1 MEEVEIIAPCAIN
14 AEGVKVTV
22 RPDIFSVKG
31 MADALRQAE
40 SDVVALSPC
49 VRPFSALAGSV
60 SFMVDCLE
68 GQEAV
73 MVYAD
78 YVIDDGGA
86 KELRRLNDTETHVVR
101 DSFDFGPLLRI
112 EDLVLSLQDARRVA
126 DALGT
131 PLAYRPQDQDP
142 LDVERVQLVGV
153 SQGLEQL
160 VQAPRQPPGIA
171 HGIDELDAL
180 QLLFVAQHQ
189 LASFSQQTCRAAP

>member
-1 MEEVEIIAPCAIN
+1 MRHRAAEKII
-14 AEGVKVTV
+14 
-22 RPDIFSVKG
+22 RPESRNSFRTGFRSSVI
-31 MADALRQAE
+31 AR
-40 SDVVALSPC
+40 
-49 VRPFSALAGSV
+49 
-60 SFMVDCLE
+60 
-68 GQEAV
+68 
-73 MVYAD
+73 
-78 YVIDDGGA
+78 
-86 KELRRLNDTETHVVR
+86 
-101 DSFDFGPLLRI
+101 FDFGPLLRI

-160 VQAPRQPPGIA
+160 VQAPRQSPGIA